1 MMQVSSFFSFDSNE
15 CLIFFLDFLYDY
27 DTHSSPL
34 HFACMLGT
42 GEVVELLLHSLPYV
56 STIERR
62 L

>member
-1 MMQVSSFFSFDSNE
+1 MPNT
-15 CLIFFLDFLYDY
+15 LLDFLCDY

-56 STIERR
+56 STLDTYYI
-62 L
+62 